1 MQLIQRVKKQI
12 ENTADKKGTQAAPTK
27 KQPAKTQAQGKKPAT
42 SDESPFA
49 LPLLRDTPMN
59 ERPDM
64 LRKKL
69 RALSVQYDFALNPK
83 PAEMEAKRQTLLEIV
98 DYANNTRHCFID
110 GIVQDVVDMVSANI
124 FRTLS
129 PAANRRGGEDQ
140 EEEATMEP
148 RWPHLQIVYEF
159 FLRFVVSHDVDPK
172 IAKKCIDHVFV
183 LQLLDLFDSE
193 DPRERDYLKTILHRI
208 YGKIMALRLFI
219 RKAAQNRFFNV
230 IYNGEHHNGL
240 PELLEIL
247 GSIINGFALPLKE
260 EHKTFLSKSLL
271 PLQKVR
277 YQNIYHA
284 QLSYCMMQYIE
295 KDHSL
300 SVMIL
305 QGLLRYWPVTDSS
318 KQVLFLNQIEEILEV
333 VMPQDFDAIK
343 IPLFQRLEQCI
354 RSSHFQVAERT
365 LLLWNN
371 DEIVRLVNDNR
382 QDLFP
387 LIIGAI
393 YCNTSAG
400 SKTHWN
406 TSVCTLT
413 YNVLKLIMEADT
425 KLFDDCS
432 TNKRLDE
439 VRDGAIEEERQK
451 RWDSLTESFDA
462 NASQELKDLRPRQVI
477 KTYD

>member
-1 MQLIQRVKKQI
+1 M
-12 ENTADKKGTQAAPTK
+12 
-27 KQPAKTQAQGKKPAT
+27 
-42 SDESPFA
+42 
-49 LPLLRDTPMN
+49 
-59 ERPDM
+59 
-64 LRKKL
+64 
-69 RALSVQYDFALNPK
+69 
-83 PAEMEAKRQTLLEIV
+83 
-98 DYANNTRHCFID
+98 
-110 GIVQDVVDMVSANI
+110 
-124 FRTLS
+124 
-129 PAANRRGGEDQ
+129 
-140 EEEATMEP
+140 
-148 RWPHLQIVYEF
+148 
-159 FLRFVVSHDVDPK
+159 
-172 IAKKCIDHVFV
+172 
-183 LQLLDLFDSE
+183 
-193 DPRERDYLKTILHRI
+193 
-208 YGKIMALRLFI
+208 
-219 RKAAQNRFFNV
+219 
-230 IYNGEHHNGL
+230 
-240 PELLEIL
+240 
-247 GSIINGFALPLKE
+247 
-260 EHKTFLSKSLL
+260 
-271 PLQKVR
+271 R